1 MIRFSATTDVRR
13 QPTAIQLMADY
24 QCHPLW
30 DMTTGQYRDID
41 PADLPLS
48 DELKRRLRE
57 WARLYDETLNMETP
71 QDSGFK
77 SEELEREFRVEGH
90 RLAEC
95 LRNELGPTFAI
106 TEKI

>member
-1 MIRFSATTDVRR
+1 MK
-13 QPTAIQLMADY
+13 AIKLMADY

-30 DMTTGQYRDID
+30 DMTTGQYGDID

-48 DELKRRLRE
+48 EELKRRLNE
-57 WARLYDETLNMETP
+57 WARRYDETLNMESP

-77 SEELEREFRVEGH
+77 NDSLETEFNVEGH

-95 LRNELGPTFAI
+95 LRNELGPTYAI
-106 TEKI
+106 TEII